1 MVIKL
6 NQEYER
12 KIDKATIEITG
23 EAKCLEEGALRNA
36 RQVAGDWRKQYKRA
50 LST

>member
-1 MVIKL
+1 MVLVIEL

-23 EAKCLEEGALRNA
+23 EAKCLEEGKLRNA
-36 RQVAGDWRKQYKRA
+36 REVAGDWREQ
-50 LST
+50 S